1 MSDPLMPPQPEQGKQ
16 ASYKA
21 GGGLVVQPLPDEI
34 GVPVRRYQFDILCE
48 GGIGEAK
55 ASRDLYTGIC
65 VTALIGF
72 VGTLVAIDWETILA
86 AQHRAKLILALVS
99 MGLLFAAVAVSAA
112 GICIHEAR
120 RKRTLIDSPFA
131 REKARLLRLYAQEAA
146 SAIPAQ
152 GDNVPTE

>member
-1 MSDPLMPPQPEQGKQ
+1 MSGPLVPQPEQATQ
-16 ASYKA
+16 ATYKA
-21 GGGLVVQPLPDEI
+21 GGALVVQPLPDEI

-65 VTALIGF
+65 ITALIGF

-86 AQHRAKLILALVS
+86 AQHKAKLILALVS
-99 MGLLFAAVAVSAA
+99 IGLLFATVAVSAA

-120 RKRTLIDSPFA
+120 RKRTLKDSPYA
-131 REKARLLRLYAQEAA
+131 REKARLLKLYEAQQAVA
-146 SAIPAQ
+146 PRQ
-152 GDNVPTE
+152 P